1 MNSMR
6 LRTQMILASQTGT
19 MDRSGPPLRT
29 SPIIGPEGQALRVPD
44 GDLVAAVIHVH
55 ERVRARLRALREG
68 GHASSGLADP
78 HAWDDAPG
86 VLRRLGLQER
96 FTAPVP
102 SGRPLVTDAGDRAM
116 PVDEVIDI
124 ALACLAALAASGAA
138 DAADWAG
145 PAASGPILTTR
156 EQEVVRLVAEG
167 LSNKGIAQALHIT
180 RHTVKRHI
188 ASAMNR
194 LGAANRAHAA
204 VLATQRR
211 LL

>member
-1 MNSMR
+1 
-6 LRTQMILASQTGT
+6 
-19 MDRSGPPLRT
+19 MDRGGPPLRT
-29 SPIIGPEGQALRVPD
+29 SPIIGPEVHAPGVPD

-68 GHASSGLADP
+68 GHASAGLADP

-86 VLRRLGLQER
+86 VLRRLGLQEH

-124 ALACLAALAASGAA
+124 ALACLAALAAAGAA
-138 DAADWAG
+138 DTADWAG
-145 PAASGPILTTR
+145 PATSGPVLTTR